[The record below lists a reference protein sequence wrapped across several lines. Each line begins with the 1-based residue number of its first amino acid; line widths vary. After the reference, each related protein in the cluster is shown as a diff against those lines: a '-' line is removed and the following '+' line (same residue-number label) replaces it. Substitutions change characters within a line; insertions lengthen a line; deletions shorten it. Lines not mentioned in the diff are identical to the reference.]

1 MIMGKWKR
9 KCLTVLVR
17 ETNPESSENEVPLKG
32 GGIRKPPCD
41 KASEGKKKMR
51 RNNICVPE
59 THDYKQE

>member
-1 MIMGKWKR
+1 MGKWKI

-41 KASEGKKKMR
+41 KALEEKKKMR
-51 RNNICVPE
+51 QNNNICVPE